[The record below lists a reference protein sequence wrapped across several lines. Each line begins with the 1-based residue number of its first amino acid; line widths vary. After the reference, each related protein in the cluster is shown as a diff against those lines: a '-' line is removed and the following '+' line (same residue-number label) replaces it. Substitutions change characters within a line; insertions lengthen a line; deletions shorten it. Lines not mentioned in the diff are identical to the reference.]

1 MQLYSNFCKY
11 TIVIDDANENIFVK
25 FTQTLIIPL
34 GLSQYTFKTAHY
46 AFEQCSKSSLASMLK
61 IMLSGNVK
69 FNRFKLYYEG
79 GILAYTIITL
89 CKSFS

>member
-46 AFEQCSKSSLASMLK
+46 AFEQSSKVKPIIMVK
-61 IMLSGNVK
+61 IMLRN
-69 FNRFKLYYEG
+69 FK
-79 GILAYTIITL
+79 IHAQCSAWYT
-89 CKSFS
+89 